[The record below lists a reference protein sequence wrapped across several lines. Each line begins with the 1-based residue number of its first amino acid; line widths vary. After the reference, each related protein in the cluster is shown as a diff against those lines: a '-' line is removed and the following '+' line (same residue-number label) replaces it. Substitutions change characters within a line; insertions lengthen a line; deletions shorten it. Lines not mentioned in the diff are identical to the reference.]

1 MKVGDKVQWTKVSR
15 GRRTVSMKRV
25 DGEITKI
32 EGEIATVKTKS
43 GKQEV
48 PLAALRL
55 PDAPSAVTEFVD
67 AMRAASKT

>member
-1 MKVGDKVQWTKVSR
+1 MKVGDKVSWTKVKH

-32 EGEIATVKTKS
+32 EGEIVTVKTKS
-43 GKQEV
+43 GEQKV

-55 PDAPSAVTEFVD
+55 PDAPSVVTEFVD